1 MYRILIVEDDAV
13 IAKSVEKH
21 LLAWGYDVHAV
32 KDLSN
37 VMAEFASYGPQLVLM
52 DISLPF
58 FNGYHW
64 CTEIR
69 RVSKVPVIF
78 VTSMADN
85 MNLVTAM
92 NMGADDFIAKPFDL
106 AVLTV
111 KVQTMLR
118 RSYEFAGGAEL
129 LEHSGAILNIS
140 DGTLT
145 VGEQKIDLTKN
156 EYRILHILMENKGK
170 IVSRDAIMEQLW
182 QSDSYIDDNT
192 LTVNMTRLRRKLE
205 DGGLNDFI
213 STKKGVGYM
222 IA

>member
-1 MYRILIVEDDAV
+1 
-13 IAKSVEKH
+13 
-21 LLAWGYDVHAV
+21 
-32 KDLSN
+32 
-37 VMAEFASYGPQLVLM
+37 MAEFRAFAPQLVIL

-58 FNGYHW
+58 FNGFHW
-64 CTEIR
+64 CAEIR
-69 RVSKVPVIF
+69 KISRVPILFLS
-78 VTSMADN
+78 SAADN
-85 MNLVTAM
+85 MNIVLAV

-111 KVQTMLR
+111 KVQAMLR

-170 IVSRDAIMEQLW
+170 IISRDAIMEQLW

-205 DGGLNDFI
+205 DGGLKDFI